1 MGLTLLPKGDSKLVY
16 SSSSWQS
23 VNPIALALLL
33 SAGVAL
39 VPGAARAQANDMFA
53 SKAAAEQRAKELKCS
68 GTFAMGKDWMPCQ
81 NFDGYQKAVLK
92 EK

>member
-1 MGLTLLPKGDSKLVY
+1 MGLTLLLRGDSRLAF
-16 SSSSWQS
+16 SASPQF
-23 VNPIALALLL
+23 VNPFALALLL

-39 VPGAARAQANDMFA
+39 APGAARAQANVMFP

-68 GTFAMGKDWMPCQ
+68 GAFAMGTEWMPCR
-81 NFDGYQKAVLK
+81 NFDVYGKAVSK